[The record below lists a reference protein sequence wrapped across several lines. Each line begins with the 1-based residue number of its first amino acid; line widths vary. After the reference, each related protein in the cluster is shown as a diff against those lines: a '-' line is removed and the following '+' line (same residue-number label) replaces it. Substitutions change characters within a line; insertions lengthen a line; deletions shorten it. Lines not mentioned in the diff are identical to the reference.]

1 MTPLL
6 LLLPLAVGL
15 ASAYTTPGPRRVLSR
30 QAFIQSGAAAAVL
43 QSVIP
48 VHPAGAFDGAG
59 SSAYAGKSTT
69 SKADLQ
75 KSYKSRVVADVRDFR
90 RLGMAIQNG
99 ETDGPEWVNFCI
111 EFQRREPDAVGRT
124 YAAYVDLVGNTELS
138 GCGTLLAASFA
149 KPGKPSEGLPSV
161 KKYSAMAK
169 LLEPIKVAGQKG
181 DLGKAKAAY
190 GKVSGLSTADL

>member
-1 MTPLL
+1 MAPLL
-6 LLLPLAVGL
+6 LLLAAGL
-15 ASAYTTPGPRRVLSR
+15 ASAYTTPGPRRALSR
-30 QAFIQSGAAAAVL
+30 KAFIHSGAAAAVL

-99 ETDGPEWVNFCI
+99 DTNGPGWVNFFI

-124 YAAYVDLVGNTELS
+124 YAAYVDLVGNKELS

-149 KPGKPSEGLPSV
+149 KPGKAVGGAAERERST
-161 KKYSAMAK
+161 

-190 GKVSGLSTADL
+190 GKVTILTKIPN